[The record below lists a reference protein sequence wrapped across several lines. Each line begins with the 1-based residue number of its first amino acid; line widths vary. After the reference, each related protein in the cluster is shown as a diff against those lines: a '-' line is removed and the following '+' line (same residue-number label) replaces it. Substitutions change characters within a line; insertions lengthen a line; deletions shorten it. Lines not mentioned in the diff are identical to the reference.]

1 MSAAGLGR
9 RFTVRTRLLAVSVVV
24 AAAALAV
31 VLGTAS
37 VDGQTAE
44 PPARADDLYQV
55 GAETLHLHCQGTGT
69 PTVVLLGGQ
78 GSTTSSWADFRDRLG
93 PEVRTCAWD
102 YPGVGWSTG
111 APMMTASR
119 AAAALDGTLTAAG
132 IARPVLLV
140 AHSIGGLTA
149 RLFVGQHPQ
158 AVSGVVLF
166 DPTVPSFS
174 RMFDEKEFR
183 PGWDGTT
190 SADEV
195 EQVTSWPDIPFQIL
209 RHDPAVYA
217 EQNVWSSTVE
227 AQWGAAQAAYA
238 ALAPHG
244 RVSVVPGSG
253 HFVFQDAPAT
263 SVAAVRHVLAEL
275 T

>member
-1 MSAAGLGR
+1 MSAAGVLR
-9 RFTVRTRLLAVSVVV
+9 RFTVRTRVLAVSVVV
-24 AAAALAV
+24 AAGALAV
-31 VLGTAS
+31 VLATAS
-37 VDGQTAE
+37 VESQMAE
-44 PPARADDLYQV
+44 PPARAGDLYQV
-55 GAETLHLHCQGTGT
+55 GSETLHLQCHGAGA

-78 GSTTSSWADFRDRLG
+78 RSTTTSWDDFRERLG
-93 PEVRTCAWD
+93 TDVRTCAWD

-132 IARPVLLV
+132 VARPVLLV

-158 AVSGVVLF
+158 SVSGVVLF

-183 PGWDGTT
+183 PGWDGAT

-195 EQVTSWPDIPFQIL
+195 EQVTSWPDIPFEIL

-217 EQNVWSSTVE
+217 EQEVWSSTVE
-227 AQWGAAQAAYA
+227 ARWAAAQAAFA

-244 RVSVVPGSG
+244 RVSVVPRAG

-263 SVAAVRHVLAEL
+263 SVAAVHDVLAQL
-275 T
+275 R